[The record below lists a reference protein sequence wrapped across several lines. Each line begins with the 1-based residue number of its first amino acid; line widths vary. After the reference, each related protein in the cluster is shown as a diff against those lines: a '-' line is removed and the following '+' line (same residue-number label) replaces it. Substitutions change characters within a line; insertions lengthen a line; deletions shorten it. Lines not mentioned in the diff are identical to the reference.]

1 MSQADFSRLF
11 EKVPHLGEVRQV
23 TLAQASLDKRLMRR
37 LSRSGRTATA
47 AALRR
52 VAGNSCSQ
60 REVDESLARLF
71 EWGLVTLDVG
81 ETSRTIL
88 VTLTETGSEQ
98 AQKISGAAQQANR
111 VRDCGDGVGP

>member
-1 MSQADFSRLF
+1 MSQATCNRLL
-11 EKVPHLGEVRQV
+11 ENVPHLGEVRQV

-37 LSRSGRTATA
+37 LSRAGGTATA

-60 REVDESLARLF
+60 QDVDDSLRRLF
-71 EWGLVTLDVG
+71 EWGMVELGAG

-88 VTLTETGSEQ
+88 VSLTGTGAEQ
-98 AQKISGAAQQANR
+98 AQRIAELLNAQVASDIA
-111 VRDCGDGVGP
+111 VKAE